1 MSTKNLLHRARSA
14 FADARSGVPD
24 VVSPA
29 EAARRSSAV
38 RHEARALARAVEA
51 ERLEALEEA
60 GAARFGDVAWQSW
73 VERMEETL

>member
-1 MSTKNLLHRARSA
+1 MSTKNRLHRARSA

-24 VVSPA
+24 VVSHA

-38 RHEARALARAVEA
+38 RH
-51 ERLEALEEA
+51 EALEEA